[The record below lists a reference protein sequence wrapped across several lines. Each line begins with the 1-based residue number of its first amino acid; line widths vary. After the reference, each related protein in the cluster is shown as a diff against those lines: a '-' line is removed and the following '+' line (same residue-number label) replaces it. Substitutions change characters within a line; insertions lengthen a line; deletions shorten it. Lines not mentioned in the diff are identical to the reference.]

1 MDNKNIENKFKNLSE
16 KDIKAING
24 FVDFFSGITNSN
36 MEKFK
41 IPVEITLNDENIIKI
56 LKDEYLGKEEYRKK
70 YCLAFNEEKLNKALE
85 ELLILY
91 ENLKKENQN
100 LRIINNTLNETYKS
114 IENRNNLLQQQ
125 LSDIDNKLKEFGIE

>member
-1 MDNKNIENKFKNLSE
+1 MDSEDIEDKLKNLNE

-24 FVDFFSGITNSN
+24 FVDFFSGITNTN

-41 IPVEITLNDENIIKI
+41 IPEKSHLNEERIIKI
-56 LKDEYLGKEEYRKK
+56 LKDEYSG
-70 YCLAFNEEKLNKALE
+70 NEAIE
-85 ELLILY
+85 ELLVLY

-125 LSDIDNKLKEFGIE
+125 LSDIDNKLKEFGKE